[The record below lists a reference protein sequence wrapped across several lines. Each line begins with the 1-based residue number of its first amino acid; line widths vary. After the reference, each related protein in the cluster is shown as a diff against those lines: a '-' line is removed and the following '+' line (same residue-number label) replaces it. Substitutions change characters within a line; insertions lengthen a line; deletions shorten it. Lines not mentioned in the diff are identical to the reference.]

1 MHMYMHLPRLLEGQ
15 IRTRDRCGRATA
27 QRNTVSETAQATYAY
42 QLNAPPPL
50 GRPDCQHPEI
60 TVPGYCANIIV
71 YIPTSPTA
79 VRISEV
85 LL

>member
-1 MHMYMHLPRLLEGQ
+1 M
-15 IRTRDRCGRATA
+15 
-27 QRNTVSETAQATYAY
+27 NTVFEIAQVTYAY

-79 VRISEV
+79 VRISAF
-85 LL
+85 LPDPN